1 MKKYEVT
8 VRNKQRSPHG
18 NATSVTKIEALARN
32 GIDAACHVLQQLG
45 DLEGRSFSVFVK
57 PVLAGGE
64 K

>member
-8 VRNKQRSPHG
+8 IRNKQRSPHG
-18 NATSVTKIEALARN
+18 SVTSVTKMEALARN

-45 DLEGRSFSVFVK
+45 NLEGGSFSVFVK
-57 PVLAGGE
+57 PVLGGA

>member
-8 VRNKQRSPHG
+8 VRSPSG
-18 NATSVTKIEALARN
+18 NDTSVKKIEALARN

-45 DLEGRSFSVFVK
+45 ELEGRSFSVFVK
-57 PVLAGGE
+57 PALMGGT

>member
-8 VRNKQRSPHG
+8 IRNKQRSPHG

-32 GIDAACHVLQQLG
+32 GIDAACHVLHLLG

-57 PVLAGGE
+57 PVLGVA